1 MQASAVSSPPC
12 SAWKP
17 MQLTAHLVKMDL
29 FWVVC
34 CEASIGLCGRLSFIV
49 ENPAQFCSPSGAPV
63 TSPRRQATVC
73 ADVLKKSLQ
82 AMPSQAVCI
91 SI

>member
-1 MQASAVSSPPC
+1 MQASAVLTLQCSLLC
-12 SAWKP
+12 SAWQP

-49 ENPAQFCSPSGAPV
+49 EISA
-63 TSPRRQATVC
+63 RRQATLC
-73 ADVLKKSLQ
+73 AEFLKKSLQ
-82 AMPSQAVCI
+82 AIPSQAAFF

>member
-1 MQASAVSSPPC
+1 MQASAVSIPPC
-12 SAWKP
+12 RAWTP

-34 CEASIGLCGRLSFIV
+34 CEASIGLCGRLSFVV
-49 ENPAQFCSPSGAPV
+49 EIPAQVCSPSGAPV
-63 TSPRRQATVC
+63 TSPRRQGTLC
-73 ADVLKKSLQ
+73 TDVLKKSLQ
-82 AMPSQAVCI
+82 AIPSQAVFI